1 MSRLY
6 DVPAP
11 AKLNLFLHVVGR
23 RADGYHL
30 LQTVFR
36 FIDLADTLHFESR
49 QDGQIVRTTPLPG
62 VEPEDDLTIR
72 AARALQ
78 QATGTPLGASIAID
92 KRIPMGGGLG
102 GGSSDAATTLI
113 ALNRLWNTGL
123 DRAALM
129 RLALPL
135 GADVPVFIFGQS
147 AFAQGIGADLSAVSL
162 PSRAYLVAQPD
173 ASVPTPAIFSD
184 PDLTRSTPYI
194 KIADFLASLEKA
206 DGKNA
211 EGQLFGRNDLEAVV
225 FKRYPEIFRAA
236 QWMQAVGCGSR
247 GCESGGLKGEADG
260 KVGKASSQVRM
271 SGSGACLFAEF
282 SDIQAALVAQQAAV
296 LAQQEIAATMRVAGV
311 IPDASQ
317 VAQEPQTRFRM
328 VEPPPRFRL
337 MQACPGLVEHPLR
350 HWIAS

>member
-1 MSRLY
+1 VNLY

-36 FIDLADTLHFESR
+36 FIGLADTLHFESR
-49 QDGQIVRTTPLPG
+49 DDGDIVRVDPLPD
-62 VEPEDDLTIR
+62 VPADSDLTVR

-78 QATGTPLGASIAID
+78 AATGTRRGVSIRLD

-102 GGSSDAATTLI
+102 GGSSDAASTLI

-123 DRAALM
+123 SRAELM

-147 AFAQGIGADLSAVSL
+147 AFAEGVGEVLTAVPL
-162 PSRAYLVAQPD
+162 PARAYLVAQPD
-173 ASVPTPAIFSD
+173 ASVPTPLVYGD
-184 PDLTRSTPYI
+184 PDLTRDTPCI
-194 KIADFLASLEKA
+194 TIADFLASPCFGGLY
-206 DGKNA
+206 
-211 EGQLFGRNDLEAVV
+211 GRNDLEPVV
-225 FKRYPEIFRAA
+225 FKRFPEVLRAA
-236 QWMQAVGCGSR
+236 QWLAAGNR
-247 GCESGGLKGEADG
+247 GINA
-260 KVGKASSQVRM
+260 RM

-282 SDIQAALVAQQAAV
+282 PDMSAAV
-296 LAQQEIAATMRVAGV
+296 LAEQKIAATMRVATKV
-311 IPDASQ
+311 ADKSQ
-317 VAQEPQTRFRM
+317 AMQGSPE
-328 VEPPPRFRL
+328 RFRL
-337 MQACPGLVEHPLR
+337 VQASPGLIEHPLR